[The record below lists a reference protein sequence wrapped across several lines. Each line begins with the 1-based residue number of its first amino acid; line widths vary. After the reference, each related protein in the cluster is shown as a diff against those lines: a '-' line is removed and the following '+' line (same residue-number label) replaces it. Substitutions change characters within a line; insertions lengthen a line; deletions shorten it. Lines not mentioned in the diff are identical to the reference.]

1 MQKKIGGRRP
11 GAGRPKGSK
20 NKTTIARE
28 VVAEIL
34 DVEDAKMLASEV
46 HKRGHTLL
54 AEMERIVFDVTQPI
68 GARIMAAKVALPFML
83 PKREVAAKTERL
95 DEGMIVLMQQR
106 RTQLSELHTGA
117 LASADR

>member
-1 MQKKIGGRRP
+1 MQQKIGGQRP

-20 NKTTIARE
+20 NKMTIARE

-34 DVEDAKMLASEV
+34 DVDDARMLAEAV

-54 AEMERIVFDVTQPI
+54 AEMERIACDVTQPI

-83 PKREVAAKTERL
+83 AKRVVAPKTERL
-95 DEGMIVLMQQR
+95 NEDMIELLQQR
-106 RTQLSELHTGA
+106 RIQLSELRTGT
-117 LASADR
+117 LASADH

>member
-1 MQKKIGGRRP
+1 MQQKIGGRRP

-34 DVEDAKMLASEV
+34 DVEDAKLLASEV

-54 AEMERIVFDVTQPI
+54 AEMERIAFDVTQPI

-83 PKREVAAKTERL
+83 PKREMSPKTERL
-95 DEGMIVLMQQR
+95 DEGMIELLQQR
-106 RTQLSELHTGA
+106 RTQLSELHARA
-117 LASADR
+117 LASSER

>member
-1 MQKKIGGRRP
+1 MQPKIGGRKL

-20 NKTTIARE
+20 NKMTIARE

-34 DVEDAKMLASEV
+34 DVDDARMLAEAV

-54 AEMERIVFDVTQPI
+54 AEMERIACDVTQPI

-83 PKREVAAKTERL
+83 AKREVAPKTERL
-95 DEGMIVLMQQR
+95 NEDMIELLQQR
-106 RTQLSELHTGA
+106 RIQLSELRTGT
-117 LASADR
+117 LASADH